1 MPHHDPH
8 KLTPSE
14 LAEAEAT
21 GDVTDADIIGPVARR
36 AAEMPLHPGVT
47 DSELARADCDSD
59 LAHGEPA
66 R

>member
-1 MPHHDPH
+1 MPHHEAH
-8 KLTPSE
+8 KFTPSE
-14 LAEAEAT
+14 LAEAEAAR
-21 GDVTDADIIGPVARR
+21 DVTDADIIGPVARR

-47 DSELARADCDSD
+47 DSELAQADCDSD